1 MSEFE
6 NAIPKEEQE
15 LKDRT
20 DAAISQVAKLGE
32 EDLSQVAGGSS
43 YCPEQADNCIE
54 MSKYSCALLQ
64 CDTTSVYDCAS
75 DYYHDC
81 VSDHD

>member
-32 EDLSQVAGGSS
+32 KDLGQVAGGDE
-43 YCPEQADNCIE
+43 CVDK
-54 MSKYSCALLQ
+54 SKYGCAYVE
-64 CDTTSVYDCAS
+64 CDTGGKFDCPS
-75 DYYHDC
+75 GYYYC
-81 VSDHD
+81 ERVGS